1 MSLYF
6 KNILEELLS
15 EKWTDKY
22 KRSINCKSP
31 KGFSQKAHCAARK
44 KRKKGLKTKSKSPFN
59 ESVLLEGSKYQIL
72 IDKLGLT
79 PEAAAKMDKK
89 TGKLSIWIVNKLLSL
104 VHNQLKEWGGK
115 EVEITKESIVNALN
129 QSILK
134 NQFDS
139 SLTSIMDYIRVG
151 LNGNISTI
159 KDLSFSELYRKSVDW
174 HESLQV
180 GQGDINYNEEN
191 TIIKDFRDEN
201 GMGFYWVDLETNNS
215 PEECERM
222 GHCGRTAGGNTILS
236 LREFKPIPNS
246 KYVLNKSHLTA
257 AVGDDGILYQLKG
270 PKNSKPKA
278 EFHQYI
284 LPLFYV
290 LGGAG
295 EEDDYLI
302 QGFGSEYASERDF
315 KINDLPENTIKE
327 LYQNRPELFQSRS
340 LKRKLSDMGIIDIE
354 PINMVFTLEIAPHRV
369 SDYIDGDYAIRTYK
383 KTTPAG
389 YTTTGNIYL
398 FETILQ
404 GDVWDLWEN
413 HYVDW
418 KNTLNYYVNSDNEKK
433 IEELLKKMVESL
445 GVEFDEELSL
455 NQQIEEYDENGDIV
469 SAIVSSVND
478 AESSQFANDLQEHL
492 KELLEEYGTILK
504 MDDEGVTLEIDLSNF
519 LEGLDEDY
527 YDNLFEE
534 CNDDPSCVFE
544 RLIYN
549 GDIDKPDWSFD
560 DRYYPDINE
569 SEFNYIL
576 SDRLGEI

>member
-1 MSLYF
+1 MSLEF
-6 KNILEELLS
+6 KNILEKLLS
-15 EKWTDKY
+15 EKWTNKY
-22 KRSINCKSP
+22 KKSINCKNP

-59 ESVLLEGSKYQIL
+59 ESFLLESSKYQIL

-89 TGKLSIWIVNKLLSL
+89 AGKLSIWIVNKLLSL

-129 QSILK
+129 QSISK

-151 LNGNISTI
+151 LNGNTSTI
-159 KDLSFSELYRKSVDW
+159 KDLSYNELYSKSVDW
-174 HESLQV
+174 HESLEV
-180 GQGDINYNEEN
+180 GQGEINYNEEN

-270 PKNSKPKA
+270 PKNSKPKS

-284 LPLFYV
+284 LPLFYIKD
-290 LGGAG
+290 
-295 EEDDYLI
+295 EDGDYLI

-354 PINMVFTLEIAPHRV
+354 PVNMVFQLEMAPHRV
-369 SDYIDGDYAIRTYK
+369 SDYIDGDYPIRTYK
-383 KTTPAG
+383 KTTTPG
-389 YTTTGNIYL
+389 NTTTIKVYL

-404 GDVWDLWEN
+404 GDGWELWDN
-413 HYVDW
+413 YDSDW
-418 KNTLNYYVNSDNEKK
+418 KSALNYYVDSENEKK
-433 IEELLKKMVESL
+433 IEELLKKMAEES
-445 GVEFDEELSL
+445 GVDFDEELSL
-455 NQQIEEYDENGDIV
+455 KEQIEEYDEDGNIV
-469 SAIVSSVND
+469 SAIASSVND
-478 AESSQFANDLQEHL
+478 AEASQFVNDLQEHL
-492 KELLEEYGTILK
+492 KELLEEYGTVLK
-504 MDDEGVTLEIDLSNF
+504 MDDEGVTLEIDLSKF

-534 CNDDPSCVFE
+534 CDDDARCVFGD
-544 RLIYN
+544 LIYN

-569 SEFNYIL
+569 SEFNDYL
-576 SDRLGEI
+576 SDRLSEI

>member
-15 EKWTDKY
+15 EKWTNKY
-22 KRSINCKSP
+22 KKSINCKNP
-31 KGFSQKAHCAARK
+31 KGFSQKAHCTARK
-44 KRKKGLKTKSKSPFN
+44 KRKKGLKSKSKSPFN
-59 ESVLLEGSKYQIL
+59 ESVLLESSKYQIL

-79 PEAAAKMDKK
+79 PENAAKMDKK
-89 TGKLSIWIVNKLLSL
+89 TGKLSIWLTNKIKDLVVNNLGSFIEEKHLS
-104 VHNQLKEWGGK
+104 KEY
-115 EVEITKESIVNALN
+115 ITKNLN
-129 QSILK
+129 EVVSRNI
-134 NQFDS
+134 FVER

-159 KDLSFSELYRKSVDW
+159 KDLSYNELYRKSVDW

-270 PKNSKPKA
+270 SKNSKPKA

-302 QGFGSEYASERDF
+302 QGFGSEYASEMDF
-315 KINDLPENTIKE
+315 KLTDLPDSVIKD
-327 LYQNRPELFQSRS
+327 LYTNRPEFFQSRS

-354 PINMVFTLEIAPHRV
+354 PINMVFQVEIPSHRV
-369 SDYIDGDYAIRTYK
+369 SEYIDGDYVIRTYK

-389 YTTTGNIYL
+389 NTTTEKIYL
-398 FETILQ
+398 FENILQ

-413 HYVDW
+413 YNADW
-418 KNTLNYYVNSDNEKK
+418 KSALDYDVDSENEKK
-433 IEELLKKMVESL
+433 IEELLKKMAEES
-445 GVEFDEELSL
+445 GVEFDEELSIKE
-455 NQQIEEYDENGDIV
+455 QIEEYDENSDIV
-469 SAIVSSVND
+469 SAIVSSVID
-478 AESSQFANDLQEHL
+478 AESSQFANDLREHL
-492 KELLEEYGTILK
+492 KELIEEYGTILK

-519 LEGLDEDY
+519 LEVLDEDN

-534 CNDDPSCVFE
+534 CNDEPSCVFE
-544 RLIYN
+544 QLIYN

-576 SDRLGEI
+576 SDRLAEI